1 MSTICWKRAAFRSKC
16 SWVQTLDKQFLMANN
31 CRSLQSRIIREDAAH
46 NMYIHGVTE
55 LEIKS
60 VDEAIDAFNLGQKR
74 KRMGHTLLNAES
86 SRSHSVFTV
95 RLVQAPTDSR
105 GEYLIQDKRTISVS
119 QLSLVDLAG
128 SERTNRTK
136 NTGARLREAG
146 NINNS
151 LMTLRACMEILREN
165 QSNGVT
171 KKVPYRDSKLTHLFK
186 NYFEGEGHV
195 RMVVCVNPRAEDYD
209 ETMQVMRFAEMTQ
222 EVQIARPTPRKLD
235 IGFTPGRRKANQV
248 FKMALGNLEEM
259 GHANARRMDVDL
271 GLVYSLGPKFPHMKL
286 NTPEA
291 DEFVRTLVDFLD
303 KRIHKRQILN
313 NDLEAR
319 RKLRFS
325 FNGG

>member
-1 MSTICWKRAAFRSKC
+1 MYRSESSFALK
-16 SWVQTLDKQFLMANN
+16 SVGDSILILLPPR
-31 CRSLQSRIIREDAAH
+31 RSLQSRIIREDASH

-60 VDEAIDAFNLGQKR
+60 VEEAIDAFNLGQKR

-151 LMTLRACMEILREN
+151 LMTLRTCMEILREN
-165 QSNGVT
+165 QTNGGVT

-209 ETMQVMRFAEMTQ
+209 ETTQVMRFAEMTQ

-248 FKMALGNLEEM
+248 FKMALDNLEEM
-259 GHANARRMDVDL
+259 GHHNARCMEVDL

-291 DEFVRTLVDFLD
+291 DEFVRNLVDFLD
-303 KRIHKRQILN
+303 KRMHKRQILT

-319 RKLRFS
+319 RKLILDLFT
-325 FNGG
+325 